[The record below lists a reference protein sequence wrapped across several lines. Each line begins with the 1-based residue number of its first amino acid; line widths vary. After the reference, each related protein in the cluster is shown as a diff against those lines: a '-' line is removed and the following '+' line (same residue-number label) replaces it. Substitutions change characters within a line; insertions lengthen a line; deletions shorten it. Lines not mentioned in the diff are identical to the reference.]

1 MSEHS
6 FLVVEDSPTMRQLI
20 TFALKRIPGSK
31 VVEANDGIDALKKLS
46 QSKIDVI
53 LTDIN
58 MPIMDG
64 LKLVSMVRNDPAY
77 KAIPIIIIT
86 TEGADEDRKRG
97 LALGANAYI
106 AKPIQTQELLNIVNQ
121 ILRARGNCREAK
133 GTKAREA

>member
-1 MSEHS
+1 
-6 FLVVEDSPTMRQLI
+6 MRQLI

-31 VVEANDGIDALKKLS
+31 VIEANDGIDALKKLS
-46 QSKIDVI
+46 TQVFDII

-64 LKLVSMVRNDPAY
+64 LKLVSMVRNDPVH
-77 KAIPIIIIT
+77 KAIPIVIIT

-106 AKPIQTQELLNIVNQ
+106 AKPIQTADLLNVVNQ
-121 ILRARGNCREAK
+121 IISGRS
-133 GTKAREA
+133 T

>member
-1 MSEHS
+1 MPETN

-20 TFALKRIPGSK
+20 TFALKRIPGSR

-46 QSKIDVI
+46 TQKFDMI

-64 LKLVSMVRNDPAY
+64 LKLVSMVRNDPVH

-106 AKPIQTQELLNIVNQ
+106 AKPIQTADLLNVVNE
-121 ILRARGNCREAK
+121 IISGK
-133 GTKAREA
+133 SG

>member
-1 MSEHS
+1 MPEHN

-31 VVEANDGIDALKKLS
+31 VIEANDGIDALKKLS
-46 QSKIDVI
+46 TQKFDII

-64 LKLVSMVRNDPAY
+64 LKLVSMVRNDPVH

-106 AKPIQTQELLNIVNQ
+106 AKPIQTADLLNVVNE
-121 ILRARGNCREAK
+121 IISGK
-133 GTKAREA
+133 SG

>member
-20 TFALKRIPGSK
+20 SFALKRIPGSAI
-31 VVEANDGIDALKKLS
+31 VEACDGIDALKKLS
-46 QSKIDVI
+46 TRKFDVI

-64 LKLVSMVRNDPAY
+64 LKLVSMVRNDPAL
-77 KAIPIIIIT
+77 KAIPVIIIT
-86 TEGADEDRKRG
+86 TEGAEEDRKRG

-106 AKPIQTQELLNIVNQ
+106 PKPIKTAELLNVVNQ
-121 ILRARGNCREAK
+121 VL
-133 GTKAREA
+133 GTLG

>member
-1 MSEHS
+1 MPEYN

-31 VVEANDGIDALKKLS
+31 IVEANDGIDALKKLS
-46 QSKIDVI
+46 SQKFDII

-64 LKLVSMVRNDPAY
+64 LKLVSMVRNDPVQ
-77 KAIPIIIIT
+77 KTIPIIIIT

-106 AKPIQTQELLNIVNQ
+106 AKPIHTADLLSVVNE
-121 ILRARGNCREAK
+121 IISGKSR
-133 GTKAREA
+133 

>member
-1 MSEHS
+1 MPEYN

-20 TFALKRIPGSK
+20 TFALKRIAGSK
-31 VVEANDGIDALKKLS
+31 IVEANDGIDALKKLS
-46 QSKIDVI
+46 SQKFDII

-64 LKLVSMVRNDPAY
+64 LKLVSMVRNDPVH

-106 AKPIQTQELLNIVNQ
+106 AKPIQTADLLSVVNE
-121 ILRARGNCREAK
+121 IISGKSR
-133 GTKAREA
+133 

>member
-1 MSEHS
+1 MSEHN

-46 QSKIDVI
+46 TQKFDII

-58 MPIMDG
+58 MPIMGG
-64 LKLVSMVRNDPAY
+64 LKLVSMVRNDPVH

-106 AKPIQTQELLNIVNQ
+106 AKPIQTADLLSVVNE
-121 ILRARGNCREAK
+121 IISGK
-133 GTKAREA
+133 SG